1 MLIGFVL
8 FGLGVLL
15 ISLRKPIGRRVRS
28 KWTDADIVR
37 VRMAQLGRHG
47 KKQQQFAQRKT
58 ALKRELA
65 KREAQRTALERELR
79 RLKNV
84 IDDSKAGPS
93 MVRVMP
99 GEGRTL
105 FLAKLVNAPVADAV
119 SRGNTPGTYDAS
131 WAQPQTVMVRAKSA
145 DAARNQLVSVYTPAL
160 GFEVQSMRTED
171 TPLASLY
178 DFSER
183 FIVPIAV
190 DRGDET
196 RAGKAAEADAP

>member
-8 FGLGVLL
+8 FGLGILL

-37 VRMAQLGRHG
+37 ARMAQLGRHG
-47 KKQQQFAQRKT
+47 KKQQQFAQRKS
-58 ALKRELA
+58 ALKRDLA
-65 KREAQRTALERELR
+65 KRDAQRTALERELR

-93 MVRVMP
+93 LIRVMP
-99 GEGRTL
+99 GEGKTL
-105 FLAKLVNAPVADAV
+105 FLARLVNAPVADAI
-119 SRGNTPGTYDAS
+119 SRGNNPGVYDGC
-131 WAQPQTVMVRAKSA
+131 WATPQTVMIRAKSA
-145 DAARNQLVSVYTPAL
+145 DAARHQIVSLYSPAL
-160 GFEVQSMRTED
+160 GFELQSMRTED
-171 TPLASLY
+171 TPLAALY
-178 DFSER
+178 NYSAR

-196 RAGKAAEADAP
+196 RAGKPAEVDAS

>member
-1 MLIGFVL
+1 
-8 FGLGVLL
+8 
-15 ISLRKPIGRRVRS
+15 
-28 KWTDADIVR
+28 
-37 VRMAQLGRHG
+37 MAQLGRHG

-119 SRGNTPGTYDAS
+119 SRGNTPGACRRASLTVKTRAFSRSSVSIVEADPAIFSRFSRLPITTTTALSVS
-131 WAQPQTVMVRAKSA
+131 WASA
-145 DAARNQLVSVYTPAL
+145 GAPPTAAARTA
-160 GFEVQSMRTED
+160 R
-171 TPLASLY
+171 
-178 DFSER
+178 
-183 FIVPIAV
+183 
-190 DRGDET
+190 
-196 RAGKAAEADAP
+196 

>member
-8 FGLGVLL
+8 FGLGILL

-37 VRMAQLGRHG
+37 VRMAQLARHG
-47 KKQQQFAQRKT
+47 KKQQQFAQRK
-58 ALKRELA
+58 AELKREMA
-65 KREAQRTALERELR
+65 KRDAKRTGLERELR

-93 MVRVMP
+93 LIRVLP
-99 GEGRTL
+99 GDGKTL
-105 FLAKLVNAPVADAV
+105 FLARIVNGPVADAI
-119 SRGNTPGTYDAS
+119 SRGNNPGVYDGC
-131 WAQPQTVMVRAKSA
+131 WATPQTVMVRAKSA
-145 DAARNQLVSVYTPAL
+145 DAARNQIVSTYTAAL
-160 GFEVQSMRTED
+160 GFELQSMRTED
-171 TPLASLY
+171 TPLSSLY
-178 DFSER
+178 DYSAR

-196 RAGKAAEADAP
+196 RAGKPAEADAS

>member
-8 FGLGVLL
+8 FGFGILL

-37 VRMAQLGRHG
+37 VRMAQLSRHG
-47 KKQQQFAQRKT
+47 KKQQQFSQRK
-58 ALKRELA
+58 AELKREMA
-65 KREAQRTALERELR
+65 KRDARRTGLERELR

-84 IDDSKAGPS
+84 LDDAKAGPS
-93 MVRVMP
+93 LIRVLP
-99 GEGRTL
+99 GDGKVL
-105 FLAKLVNAPVADAV
+105 FLARIVNGPVVDAI
-119 SRGNTPGTYDAS
+119 SRGNNPGVYDGC
-131 WAQPQTVMVRAKSA
+131 WAVPQTVMVRAKSA
-145 DAARNQLVSVYTPAL
+145 DAARNQLITVYSTGL

-171 TPLASLY
+171 TPLAAIY
-178 DFSER
+178 DYSAR

-196 RAGKAAEADAP
+196 RAGKTEEAAAP

>member
-131 WAQPQTVMVRAKSA
+131 WAQPQTIMVRAKSA